1 MPIDTMIETAVKFL
15 KENKVTA
22 VFLFNALD
30 DINNYSQLKIEKNM
44 KNEKERVTM
53 SNIIDEVIKRCNMVT
68 KTMKANKIFDFAV
81 TGSAALAIEG
91 VINRM
96 PHDIDLKVSLRTSGT
111 SNEKDISERER
122 IIGILKSWATLFP
135 VENANIDSYKNN
147 GKEKKVFVFKVAGEI
162 PVNVFIV
169 DKLDFFNL
177 PLFRT
182 HGDTEQFQV
191 EAAYS
196 VLVDKMSLNRAK
208 DSKDLIG
215 IISTFSNLKDEELV

>member
-1 MPIDTMIETAVKFL
+1 MPIDTMIETVVKFL

-22 VFLFNALD
+22 VFSFIALD

-53 SNIIDEVIKRCNMVT
+53 SNIIDEVIKRCNMVA

-96 PHDIDLKVSLRTSGT
+96 PHDIDLKVSLRTGGT

-147 GKEKKVFVFKVAGEI
+147 ENEKKVFVFKVAGEI

-169 DKLDFFNL
+169 DKPDFFNL

-208 DSKDLIG
+208 DSKDMIG
-215 IISTFSNLKDEELV
+215 IISTFSNLQDEK

>member
-15 KENKVTA
+15 KENKVTV

-147 GKEKKVFVFKVAGEI
+147 GDEKKVFVFKVAGEI

>member
-15 KENKVTA
+15 KRDKFTA
-22 VFLFNALD
+22 VFLFIALD
-30 DINNYSQLKIEKNM
+30 DINNYSQLKIKNDM

-53 SNIIDEVIKRCNMVT
+53 SNIIDEVIKRCNMVA

-147 GKEKKVFVFKVAGEI
+147 GDEKKVFVFKVAGEI

>member
-1 MPIDTMIETAVKFL
+1 MPIDTMIKTAVKFL

-91 VINRM
+91 IINRM

-135 VENANIDSYKNN
+135 VEDANIDSYKNN
-147 GKEKKVFVFKVAGEI
+147 GDEKKVFVFKVAGEI

>member
-1 MPIDTMIETAVKFL
+1 
-15 KENKVTA
+15 
-22 VFLFNALD
+22 
-30 DINNYSQLKIEKNM
+30 M

-53 SNIIDEVIKRCNMVT
+53 SNIIDEVIKSCNMVT
-68 KTMKANKIFDFAV
+68 KTMKVNRIFDFAV

-96 PHDIDLKVSLRTSGT
+96 PNDIDLKVSLRTSGT

-135 VENANIDSYKNN
+135 VENANIDSYRNKED
-147 GKEKKVFVFKVAGEI
+147 EKKVFAFKVAGKI
-162 PVNVFIV
+162 SVNVFIV
-169 DKLDFFNL
+169 DATDFFNL

-208 DSKDLIG
+208 DYKDMMS
-215 IISTFSNLKDEELV
+215 IISTFSNL

>member
-1 MPIDTMIETAVKFL
+1 
-15 KENKVTA
+15 
-22 VFLFNALD
+22 
-30 DINNYSQLKIEKNM
+30 M

-147 GKEKKVFVFKVAGEI
+147 GDEKKVFVFKIAGEI

-215 IISTFSNLKDEELV
+215 IISTFSNL

>member
-1 MPIDTMIETAVKFL
+1 MPIDTMIKTAVKFL

-147 GKEKKVFVFKVAGEI
+147 GDEKKVFVFKVAGEI

>member
-1 MPIDTMIETAVKFL
+1 MPIDTMIKTAVKFL

-30 DINNYSQLKIEKNM
+30 DINNYSQLKIENNM

-91 VINRM
+91 VIDRM

-147 GKEKKVFVFKVAGEI
+147 GDEKKVFVFKVAGEI

-215 IISTFSNLKDEELV
+215 IISTFSNL

>member
-1 MPIDTMIETAVKFL
+1 MPIDTIIKTAVKFL

-30 DINNYSQLKIEKNM
+30 DINNYSQLKIENNM

-91 VINRM
+91 VIDRM

-147 GKEKKVFVFKVAGEI
+147 GDEKKVFVFKVAGEI

-215 IISTFSNLKDEELV
+215 IISTFSNL

>member
-1 MPIDTMIETAVKFL
+1 MPIDTMIKTAVKFL

-111 SNEKDISERER
+111 SNDKDISERER

-147 GKEKKVFVFKVAGEI
+147 GDEKKVFVFKVAGEI

-215 IISTFSNLKDEELV
+215 IISTFSNL

>member
-1 MPIDTMIETAVKFL
+1 MPIDTMIKTAVKFL

-30 DINNYSQLKIEKNM
+30 DINNYSQLKIKKNM

-147 GKEKKVFVFKVAGEI
+147 GDEKKVFVFKVAGEI

-215 IISTFSNLKDEELV
+215 IISTFSNL